1 MSAEYF
7 LLVSP
12 QLILLL
18 VLGKVDLN
26 MEEGKVRWNVFYKLY
41 VCVALPV
48 S

>member
-18 VLGKVDLN
+18 VLGKEDLS
-26 MEEGKVRWNVFYKLY
+26 MEEGKVRFKHL
-41 VCVALPV
+41 
-48 S
+48 